1 MKKEKSKGKDWEKDL
16 EKEASEDSAREK
28 SGTGG
33 LGNRLSIRNRRFT
46 FGGENL
52 GRTIKGVIVDFIY
65 LRTFYGKKFDEDE
78 PNIPR
83 CFALSTDGEDVEPHE
98 NVDKPINPQCED
110 CPKNEWGSGKGRA
123 KACQDRRRMGL
134 IHEDD
139 LDDVENAT
147 IAILEIPVTSL
158 KNWSKFVKECKDKLQ
173 RPVYGVLCEL
183 GFDEDESYP
192 VVTFTVDSK
201 IKDKETVDAIKE
213 LREPLRD
220 QLLTPYEE
228 SSNDDDDDEKP
239 KKGKK
244 GKKSKDDDDD
254 EGEDDKPKRKKKKAK
269 DDDEDDDDEDDDKP
283 KRKGKKASKDDG
295 DDDEDEDSDDD
306 EDDEDEDED
315 EKPKKGK
322 KKRKEKDDDDE
333 DDDDADDEDDE
344 DDDEDDEE
352 DDKGKKGKGVR
363 GSKRRSKSDDDDD
376 DDDDDEDE
384 DDDDDD
390 AGSGRKGKS
399 SKGKEDKGGKAKRK
413 KGSRFG
419 K

>member
-52 GRTIKGVIVDFIY
+52 GRTIKGVIVDFVY

-213 LREPLRD
+213 LREPLRE
-220 QLLTPYEE
+220 QLMTPYEE
-228 SSNDDDDDEKP
+228 SSDDDDEKP
-239 KKGKK
+239 KKGKN

-254 EGEDDKPKRKKKKAK
+254 EDEDDKPKRKKKKAK

-283 KRKGKKASKDDG
+283 KRKGKKASKDD
-295 DDDEDEDSDDD
+295 DDEDEDEDSDDD
-306 EDDEDEDED
+306 DEDDDDED

-322 KKRKEKDDDDE
+322 KKRKEKDDDDDE

>member
-1 MKKEKSKGKDWEKDL
+1 MNLKKEKEKGKKGKDWEKEL
-16 EKEASEDSAREK
+16 EKEATDDSAREK

-33 LGNRLSIRNRRFT
+33 LGDRLSIRNRRFT

-52 GRTIKGVIVDFIY
+52 GRTIKGVIVDFVY

-83 CFALSTDGEDVEPHE
+83 CFALSADGEDIEPHE

-139 LDDVENAT
+139 LDDIENAT

-213 LREPLRD
+213 LRDDLRVK
-220 QLLTPYEE
+220 LMTPYDE
-228 SSNDDDDDEKP
+228 SSDDDEDDKKSKSKG

-244 GKKSKDDDDD
+244 GKSKDDDDD
-254 EGEDDKPKRKKKKAK
+254 
-269 DDDEDDDDEDDDKP
+269 
-283 KRKGKKASKDDG
+283 
-295 DDDEDEDSDDD
+295 
-306 EDDEDEDED
+306 DEDED
-315 EKPKKGK
+315 EKPKKKGKSKKTKDEDDEDDEDDDEDEDEDDEDDDDRRKNVK
-322 KKRKEKDDDDE
+322 KKRKEKDDDDDE
-333 DDDDADDEDDE
+333 DDTDEDDDDEDDE
-344 DDDEDDEE
+344 EDDEDDEE
-352 DDKGKKGKGVR
+352 DDKGKKGKSVR
-363 GSKRRSKSDDDDD
+363 GSKRGTKDDDDDD

-384 DDDDDD
+384 DDDDED

-399 SKGKEDKGGKAKRK
+399 SKSKEDKGGKAKRK